1 MNKKMLAPFLNSCSD
16 NRKSKTCTEL
26 DRSIRNGKFAVVLG
40 VLLLTLSFPVNAQQ
54 QKKIP
59 RIGFLSAAAP
69 PGTPYESFRR
79 GLRDLGYVEG
89 QNIAIEYRSG
99 EGTPRLT
106 ELATDLVQLKV
117 DLIVAQGQAALTA
130 KTAVRAVPV
139 VFGLSGDPVDAGLI
153 DGLAR
158 PGGNMTGITFLAFE
172 LVGKRLE
179 LLKEAVPKISRVA
192 VMAYPG
198 HPGEERELKETQL
211 TAQALKI
218 VLHYLSVTNPTDID
232 KAFGVIAKEH
242 TDAILAF
249 PDPITMA
256 HRTQIAEFAVKRRLP
271 SVFGWKDYVEA
282 GGLMSYGPNLDES
295 WRRVA
300 VHVDKILKGAKPAD
314 LPAERPAKFEFV
326 INLKTAK
333 LIGLTIPPNVLAR
346 ADKVIK

>member
-1 MNKKMLAPFLNSCSD
+1 MKKAAVPSILVVVVLLAV
-16 NRKSKTCTEL
+16 
-26 DRSIRNGKFAVVLG
+26 AVV
-40 VLLLTLSFPVNAQQ
+40 TEAQQ
-54 QKKIP
+54 PKQVA
-59 RIGFLSAAAP
+59 RIGFLSSAAS
-69 PGTPYESFRR
+69 PGTPYESFRQ

-99 EGTPRLT
+99 EGIPRLT
-106 ELATDLVQLKV
+106 ELATELVELKI
-117 DLIVAQGQAALTA
+117 DLIVAQGQAAIAA
-130 KTAVRAVPV
+130 KTASRAVPV
-139 VFGLSGDPVDAGLI
+139 VFGMSGDPVDAGLI

-158 PGGNMTGITFLAFE
+158 PGGNMTGTTFLAFE

-198 HPGEERELKETQL
+198 HPGEERELKETQI
-211 TAQALKI
+211 TAQALKT
-218 VLHYLSVTNPTDID
+218 VLHYFSVTNPTDID

-256 HRTQIAEFAVKRRLP
+256 HRTQIAEFAVRRRLP

-282 GGLMSYGPNLDES
+282 GGLMSYGPNLNES

-300 VHVDKILKGAKPAD
+300 VYVDKILKGTKPAD
-314 LPAERPAKFEFV
+314 LPVERPAKFEFV

-333 LIGLTIPPNVLAR
+333 QIGVTIPPNVLVR

>member
-1 MNKKMLAPFLNSCSD
+1 MKTGNRHAATGNRRGTKVIGFALCAML
-16 NRKSKTCTEL
+16 
-26 DRSIRNGKFAVVLG
+26 FALCVSVE
-40 VLLLTLSFPVNAQQ
+40 AQQ
-54 QKKIP
+54 PKKTP
-59 RIGFLSAAAP
+59 RIGFLSTAAP
-69 PGTPYESFRR
+69 PGTPYESFRH

-89 QNIAIEYRSG
+89 QNITIEYRSG
-99 EGTPRLT
+99 EGIPRLT
-106 ELATDLVQLKV
+106 ELATELVQLKV
-117 DLIVAQGQAALTA
+117 DLIVAQGQAAFTA
-130 KTAVRAVPV
+130 ETTVRAIPV

-153 DGLAR
+153 DSLAR
-158 PGGNMTGITFLAFE
+158 PGGNMTGMTFLAFE

-192 VMAYPG
+192 VLAYPG
-198 HPGEERELKETQL
+198 HPGEQRELKETQL

-218 VLHYLSVTNPTDID
+218 ALHYLSVTNPTDID
-232 KAFGVIAKEH
+232 KAFGVIANEH

-300 VHVDKILKGAKPAD
+300 VYVEKILKGTKPAD
-314 LPAERPAKFEFV
+314 LPVERPAKFEFI
-326 INLKTAK
+326 INLKTAIA
-333 LIGLTIPPNVLAR
+333 LGLTIPQSVLFR
-346 ADKVIK
+346 ADKVLK

>member
-1 MNKKMLAPFLNSCSD
+1 MKKAAVPSILVVVVLLAV
-16 NRKSKTCTEL
+16 
-26 DRSIRNGKFAVVLG
+26 AVV
-40 VLLLTLSFPVNAQQ
+40 TEAQQ
-54 QKKIP
+54 PKKVA
-59 RIGFLSAAAP
+59 RIGFLSSAAS
-69 PGTPYESFRR
+69 PGTPYESFRQ

-99 EGTPRLT
+99 EGIPRLT
-106 ELATDLVQLKV
+106 ELATELVELKV
-117 DLIVAQGQAALTA
+117 DLIVAQGQAAIAA
-130 KTAVRAVPV
+130 KTASRAVPV
-139 VFGLSGDPVDAGLI
+139 VFGMSGDPVDAGLI

-158 PGGNMTGITFLAFE
+158 PGGNMTGTTFLAFE

-198 HPGEERELKETQL
+198 HPGEERELKETQI
-211 TAQALKI
+211 TAQALKT
-218 VLHYLSVTNPTDID
+218 VLHYFSVTNPTDID

-256 HRTQIAEFAVKRRLP
+256 HRTQIAEFAVRRRLP

-282 GGLMSYGPNLDES
+282 GGLMSYGPNLNES

-300 VHVDKILKGAKPAD
+300 VYVDKILKGTKPAD
-314 LPAERPAKFEFV
+314 LPVERPAKFEFV

-333 LIGLTIPPNVLAR
+333 QIGVTIPPNVLVR
-346 ADKVIK
+346 ADRVIQ

>member
-1 MNKKMLAPFLNSCSD
+1 MKAKILVYALPTLILAAIHLA
-16 NRKSKTCTEL
+16 E
-26 DRSIRNGKFAVVLG
+26 
-40 VLLLTLSFPVNAQQ
+40 AQQ
-54 QKKIP
+54 PKKIP
-59 RIGFLSAAAP
+59 RIGFLSSTAP
-69 PGTPYESFRR
+69 PGTPYESFRQ

-99 EGTPRLT
+99 EVPRLT
-106 ELATDLVQLKV
+106 ELATELVHLKV
-117 DLIVAQGQAALTA
+117 DLIVAQGQAAMIA
-130 KTAVRAVPV
+130 KTAARAIPV

-153 DGLAR
+153 DSLAR
-158 PGGNMTGITFLAFE
+158 PGENMTGMTFLAFE

-192 VMAYPG
+192 VLAYPG
-198 HPGEERELKETQL
+198 HPGEERELKETQI

-218 VLHYLSVTNPTDID
+218 VLHYFSITNPTDID
-232 KAFGVIAKEH
+232 KAFGMIAKDH

-282 GGLMSYGPNLDES
+282 GGLMSYGPILAES

-300 VHVDKILKGAKPAD
+300 VYVDKILKGTKPAD
-314 LPAERPAKFEFV
+314 LPVERPAKFEFV

-333 LIGLTIPPNVLAR
+333 QIGLTIPPNVLAR

>member
-1 MNKKMLAPFLNSCSD
+1 MSGKIFIWLLA
-16 NRKSKTCTEL
+16 T
-26 DRSIRNGKFAVVLG
+26 
-40 VLLLTLSFPVNAQQ
+40 VLLTTVSAQAQQ
-54 QKKIP
+54 PKKIP
-59 RIGFLSAAAP
+59 RIGFLSTAAP
-69 PGTPYESFRR
+69 PGTPYESFRQ

-89 QNIAIEYRSG
+89 QSIAIEYRYG
-99 EGTPRLT
+99 EGRPRLA
-106 ELATDLVQLKV
+106 ELATELVELKV
-117 DLIVAQGQAALTA
+117 DLIVAQGQAAMTA

-139 VFGLSGDPVDAGLI
+139 VFGMSGDPVDAGLI

-158 PGGNMTGITFLAFE
+158 PGGNMTGTTFLAFE

-179 LLKEAVPKISRVA
+179 LLKETVPKISRVA
-192 VMAYPG
+192 AMAYPG

-211 TAQALKI
+211 TAQALKT
-218 VLHYLSVTNPTDID
+218 VLHYMPVSSSTDINN
-232 KAFGVIAKEH
+232 AFGVIAKEH

-282 GGLMSYGPNLDES
+282 GGLMSYGPNLAES

-300 VHVDKILKGAKPAD
+300 VYVDKILKGAKPAE
-314 LPAERPAKFEFV
+314 LPVERPAKFEFV
-326 INLKTAK
+326 INLKTANA
-333 LIGLTIPPNVLAR
+333 LGLTIPQAVLYR

>member
-1 MNKKMLAPFLNSCSD
+1 MTNAAVPSILVVVVLLAV
-16 NRKSKTCTEL
+16 
-26 DRSIRNGKFAVVLG
+26 AVV
-40 VLLLTLSFPVNAQQ
+40 TEAQQ
-54 QKKIP
+54 PKKVA
-59 RIGFLSAAAP
+59 RIGFLSSAAS
-69 PGTPYESFRR
+69 PGTPYESFRQ

-99 EGTPRLT
+99 EGIPRLT
-106 ELATDLVQLKV
+106 ELATELVELKV
-117 DLIVAQGQAALTA
+117 DLIVAQGQAAIAA
-130 KTAVRAVPV
+130 KTASRAVPV
-139 VFGLSGDPVDAGLI
+139 VFGMSGDPVDAGLI

-158 PGGNMTGITFLAFE
+158 PGGNMTGTTFLAFE

-198 HPGEERELKETQL
+198 HPGEERELKETQI
-211 TAQALKI
+211 TAQALKT
-218 VLHYLSVTNPTDID
+218 VLHYFSVTNPTDID
-232 KAFGVIAKEH
+232 KAFSEIAKAH

-271 SVFGWKDYVEA
+271 SVFGWKDYVDA
-282 GGLMSYGPNLDES
+282 GGLMSYGPNLGES

-300 VHVDKILKGAKPAD
+300 VYVDKILKGTKPAD
-314 LPAERPAKFEFV
+314 LPVERPAKFEFV

-333 LIGLTIPPNVLAR
+333 QIGVTIPPNVLAR
-346 ADKVIK
+346 ADRVIK

>member
-1 MNKKMLAPFLNSCSD
+1 MKAKILVYVMLAL
-16 NRKSKTCTEL
+16 
-26 DRSIRNGKFAVVLG
+26 I
-40 VLLLTLSFPVNAQQ
+40 LTTIHLAEAQPR
-54 QKKIP
+54 KIP
-59 RIGFLSAAAP
+59 RIGFLSSAAP
-69 PGTPYESFRR
+69 PGTPYESFRQ

-99 EGTPRLT
+99 EVPRLT
-106 ELATDLVQLKV
+106 ELATELVHLKV
-117 DLIVAQGQAALTA
+117 DLIVAQGQAAMIA
-130 KTAVRAVPV
+130 KTAARAIPV

-153 DGLAR
+153 DSLAR
-158 PGGNMTGITFLAFE
+158 PGENMTGMTFLAFE

-192 VMAYPG
+192 VLAYPG
-198 HPGEERELKETQL
+198 HPGEERELKETRL
-211 TAQALKI
+211 TAEALKI
-218 VLHYLSVTNPTDID
+218 VLHYLSITNPTDVD
-232 KAFGVIAKEH
+232 KAFGMIAKEH

-282 GGLMSYGPNLDES
+282 GGLMSYGPILAES

-300 VHVDKILKGAKPAD
+300 VYVDKILKGTKPAD
-314 LPAERPAKFEFV
+314 LPVERPAKFEFV

-333 LIGLTIPPNVLAR
+333 QIGITIPPNVLAR
-346 ADKVIK
+346 ANQVIK

>member
-1 MNKKMLAPFLNSCSD
+1 MKKAAVPSILVVVVLLAV
-16 NRKSKTCTEL
+16 
-26 DRSIRNGKFAVVLG
+26 AVV
-40 VLLLTLSFPVNAQQ
+40 TEAQQ
-54 QKKIP
+54 PKKVA
-59 RIGFLSAAAP
+59 RIGFLSSAAS
-69 PGTPYESFRR
+69 PGTPYESFRQ

-99 EGTPRLT
+99 EGIPRLT
-106 ELATDLVQLKV
+106 ELATELVELKV
-117 DLIVAQGQAALTA
+117 DLIVAQGQAAIAA
-130 KTAVRAVPV
+130 KTASRAVPV
-139 VFGLSGDPVDAGLI
+139 VFGMSGDPVDAGLI

-158 PGGNMTGITFLAFE
+158 PGGNMTGTTFLAFE

-198 HPGEERELKETQL
+198 HPGEERELKETQI
-211 TAQALKI
+211 TAQALKT
-218 VLHYLSVTNPTDID
+218 VLHYLSVANSSDID

-256 HRTQIAEFAVKRRLP
+256 HRTQIAEFAVRRRLP

-282 GGLMSYGPNLDES
+282 GGLMSYGPNLGES

-300 VHVDKILKGAKPAD
+300 VYVDKILKGTKPAD
-314 LPAERPAKFEFV
+314 LPVERPAKFEFV

-333 LIGLTIPPNVLAR
+333 QIGLTIPPNVLAR